1 MNDTELIALLRRSHT
16 IAVVGLSPQ
25 AERPS
30 HRVAQYLLL
39 QGYRVLPVNPMAAG
53 QLILGQPCH
62 ASLEQAAAALAAE
75 GLRLDIVDVFRQS
88 AEVPPLAEAAIA
100 LGAATLWLQIGVAHP
115 EAEARATAAGLQVV
129 SERCLKIEHQRLL
142 GLGVG

>member
-100 LGAATLWLQIGVAHP
+100 LGAAALWLQLGVTHP
-115 EAEARATAAGLQVV
+115 EAEARAAAAGLQVV
-129 SERCLKIEHQRLL
+129 SGRCLKIEHQRLL
-142 GLGVG
+142 GPG

>member
-1 MNDTELIALLRRSHT
+1 MNDTELGALLHRSHT

-39 QGYRVLPVNPMAAG
+39 QGYRVLPVNPMAVG

-100 LGAATLWLQIGVAHP
+100 LGAAALWLQIGVTHA
-115 EAEARATAAGLQVV
+115 EAEARAAAAGLQVV
-129 SERCLKIEHQRLL
+129 SDRCLKIEHQRLL
-142 GLGVG
+142 GPG

>member
-1 MNDTELIALLRRSHT
+1 MNDTELIALLHRSHT

-30 HRVAQYLLL
+30 HRVAQYL
-39 QGYRVLPVNPMAAG
+39 QQRGYRVLPVNPMAAG

-88 AEVPPLAEAAIA
+88 AEVPPLVEAAIA
-100 LGAATLWLQIGVAHP
+100 LGAAALWLQIGVTHA
-115 EAEARATAAGLQVV
+115 EAEARAAAAGLQVV
-129 SERCLKIEHQRLL
+129 SDRCLKIEHQRLL
-142 GLGVG
+142 GPG

>member
-53 QLILGQPCH
+53 QLILGQ
-62 ASLEQAAAALAAE
+62 Q
-75 GLRLDIVDVFRQS
+75 
-88 AEVPPLAEAAIA
+88 
-100 LGAATLWLQIGVAHP
+100 
-115 EAEARATAAGLQVV
+115 
-129 SERCLKIEHQRLL
+129 
-142 GLGVG
+142 

>member
-1 MNDTELIALLRRSHT
+1 MNDSELIALLRRSHT
-16 IAVVGLSPQ
+16 VAVVGLSPQ

-30 HRVAQYLLL
+30 HRVAQYLQQ
-39 QGYRVLPVNPMAAG
+39 QGYRVLPVNPRAAG

-100 LGAATLWLQIGVAHP
+100 LGAAALWLQLGVTHP
-115 EAEARATAAGLQVV
+115 EAEARAAAAGLQVV
-129 SERCLKIEHQRLL
+129 SDRCLKIEHQRLL
-142 GLGVG
+142 GPG

>member
-1 MNDTELIALLRRSHT
+1 MNDTELGALLRRSHT

-30 HRVAQYLLL
+30 HRVAQYLQQ

-75 GLRLDIVDVFRQS
+75 GLSLDIVDVFRQS

-100 LGAATLWLQIGVAHP
+100 LGAAALWLQLGVTHP
-115 EAEARATAAGLQVV
+115 EAEARAAAAGLQVV
-129 SERCLKIEHQRLL
+129 SGRCLKIEHQRLL
-142 GLGVG
+142 GPG

>member
-1 MNDTELIALLRRSHT
+1 
-16 IAVVGLSPQ
+16 
-25 AERPS
+25 
-30 HRVAQYLLL
+30 
-39 QGYRVLPVNPMAAG
+39 VLPVNPMAAG

>member
-1 MNDTELIALLRRSHT
+1 MNDTELGALLRRSHT
-16 IAVVGLSPQ
+16 VAVVGLSPQ

-30 HRVAQYLLL
+30 HRVAQYLQQ

-75 GLRLDIVDVFRQS
+75 GLSLDIVDVFRQS

-100 LGAATLWLQIGVAHP
+100 LGAAALWLQLGVTHP
-115 EAEARATAAGLQVV
+115 EAEARAAAAGLQVV
-129 SERCLKIEHQRLL
+129 SDRCLKIEHQRLL
-142 GLGVG
+142 GPG

>member
-1 MNDTELIALLRRSHT
+1 MNDTELIALLRSSHT

-30 HRVAQYLLL
+30 HRVAQYLPL

-88 AEVPPLAEAAIA
+88 AEVPPLVEAAIA
-100 LGAATLWLQIGVAHP
+100 LGAAALWLQIGVTHA
-115 EAEARATAAGLQVV
+115 ESEARAAAAGMQVV
-129 SERCLKIEHQRLL
+129 SDRCLKIEHQRLL
-142 GLGVG
+142 GPG

>member
-1 MNDTELIALLRRSHT
+1 MNDTELGALLRRSHT
-16 IAVVGLSPQ
+16 VAVVGLSPQ

-30 HRVAQYLLL
+30 HRVAQYLQQ

-75 GLRLDIVDVFRQS
+75 GLSLDIVDVFRQS
-88 AEVPPLAEAAIA
+88 AEVPPLVEAAIA
-100 LGAATLWLQIGVAHP
+100 LGAAALWLQLGVTHP
-115 EAEARATAAGLQVV
+115 EAEARAAAAGLQVV
-129 SERCLKIEHQRLL
+129 SGRCLKIEHQRLL
-142 GLGVG
+142 GPG

>member
-75 GLRLDIVDVFRQS
+75 GLSLDIVDVFRQS

-100 LGAATLWLQIGVAHP
+100 LGAAALWLQLGVTHP
-115 EAEARATAAGLQVV
+115 EAEARAAAAGLQVV
-129 SERCLKIEHQRLL
+129 SGRCLKIEHQRLL
-142 GLGVG
+142 GPG

>member
-88 AEVPPLAEAAIA
+88 AEVPPLADAAIA
-100 LGAATLWLQIGVAHP
+100 LRAAALWLQLGVVHP
-115 EAEARATAAGLQVV
+115 EAEARAAAAGLQVV
-129 SERCLKIEHQRLL
+129 SDRCLKIEHQRLL
-142 GLGVG
+142 APG

>member
-1 MNDTELIALLRRSHT
+1 MNDTELGALLRRSHT

-30 HRVAQYLLL
+30 HRVAQYLQQ

-53 QLILGQPCH
+53 QLIVGQPCH
-62 ASLEQAAAALAAE
+62 ASLEQAAAAVAAE

-100 LGAATLWLQIGVAHP
+100 LGAAALWLQIGVTHAA
-115 EAEARATAAGLQVV
+115 AEARAAAAGLQVV
-129 SERCLKIEHQRLL
+129 SDRCLKIEHQRLL
-142 GLGVG
+142 GPG

>member
-1 MNDTELIALLRRSHT
+1 VNDTELGALLRRSHT

-30 HRVAQYLLL
+30 HRVAQYLQQ

-53 QLILGQPCH
+53 QLIVGQPCH
-62 ASLEQAAAALAAE
+62 ASLEQAAAAVAAE

-100 LGAATLWLQIGVAHP
+100 LGAAALWLQIGVTHAA
-115 EAEARATAAGLQVV
+115 AEARAAAAGLQVV
-129 SERCLKIEHQRLL
+129 SDRCLKIEHQRLL
-142 GLGVG
+142 GPPG

>member
-30 HRVAQYLLL
+30 HRVAPYLLL
-39 QGYRVLPVNPMAAG
+39 PGYRVLPVNPMAAG

-100 LGAATLWLQIGVAHP
+100 LGAAALWLQLGVTHP
-115 EAEARATAAGLQVV
+115 EAEARAAAAGMQVV
-129 SERCLKIEHQRLL
+129 SDRCLKIEHQRLL
-142 GLGVG
+142 GPG

>member
-16 IAVVGLSPQ
+16 VAVVGLSPQ

-30 HRVAQYLLL
+30 HRVAQYLQQ
-39 QGYRVLPVNPMAAG
+39 QGYRVLPVNPRAAG

-100 LGAATLWLQIGVAHP
+100 LGAAALWLQLGVTHP
-115 EAEARATAAGLQVV
+115 EAEARAAAAGLQVV
-129 SERCLKIEHQRLL
+129 SGRCLKIEHQRLL
-142 GLGVG
+142 GPG

>member
-100 LGAATLWLQIGVAHP
+100 LGAAALWLQLGVTHP
-115 EAEARATAAGLQVV
+115 EAEARAAAAGMQVV
-129 SERCLKIEHQRLL
+129 SDRCLKIEHQRLL
-142 GLGVG
+142 GPG

>member
-1 MNDTELIALLRRSHT
+1 MNDTELDALLRRSHT

-39 QGYRVLPVNPMAAG
+39 QGYRVLPVNPMAVG

-100 LGAATLWLQIGVAHP
+100 LGAAALWLQIGVTHA
-115 EAEARATAAGLQVV
+115 EAEARAAAAGLQVV
-129 SERCLKIEHQRLL
+129 SDRCLKIEHQRLL
-142 GLGVG
+142 GPG

>member
-1 MNDTELIALLRRSHT
+1 MNDTELGALLRRSHT
-16 IAVVGLSPQ
+16 VAVVGLSPQ

-30 HRVAQYLLL
+30 HRVAQYLQQ

-75 GLRLDIVDVFRQS
+75 GLSLDIVDVFRQS

-100 LGAATLWLQIGVAHP
+100 LGAAALWLQLGVTHP
-115 EAEARATAAGLQVV
+115 EAEARAAAAGLQVV
-129 SERCLKIEHQRLL
+129 SGRCLKIEHQRLL
-142 GLGVG
+142 GPG